1 MYHLIAQRITSM
13 IFYFSNSD
21 MKNKI
26 KEVFNI
32 TPMLLQNFIYVGR
45 WLSFHLPPLTL
56 PGNAGEGVIELFDK
70 FLDFTLPKT
79 SLRIQNNFT
88 IGLGSKVVVGVTK
101 PVWD

>member
-56 PGNAGEGVIELFDK
+56 PGHAGERVIELFDK
-70 FLDFTLPKT
+70 SVNEQKHTIDKFCEFTFAK
-79 SLRIQNNFT
+79 IFFQN
-88 IGLGSKVVVGVTK
+88 SK
-101 PVWD
+101 

>member
-56 PGNAGEGVIELFDK
+56 PGNAGERVIELFDK
-70 FLDFTLPKT
+70 SVNEQKHTIDKFCEFTFAK
-79 SLRIQNNFT
+79 IFFQN
-88 IGLGSKVVVGVTK
+88 SK
-101 PVWD
+101 